1 MKPPVL
7 TCLDDERRKQVR
19 AQDAG
24 GMDYVEVGPDQRTLT
39 IYFLGAVPAGLTR
52 ENIAIEGGRHIRDI
66 RVIELSIGAPG
77 DDEQD
82 GWADVRV
89 DRAGDFSTYTIRLE
103 ALDAQGRPTGQPMA
117 GVDPRY
123 ASLDFSFK
131 ASCPQNVDCPS
142 DDICPRPI
150 LPQPEISYL
159 AKDYASFRRLM
170 LDRLA
175 LTMPEWTERHVPDI
189 GIALVEVLAFVGDYL
204 SYFQDAVANEAYLQ
218 TARQRISVRRHVRL
232 IDYRMH
238 DGCNARAWVCLQPD
252 ADIPIPDAGEVF
264 FTTDFSGASMDC
276 APLTAVQLEHVPD
289 GMYEV
294 FEPLAPGRGQP
305 MDLYKD
311 HNEIAL
317 YTWGNRRCC
326 LPEGAVAAT
335 LVDGPASPKDG
346 PVRDDQRVLKLRAG
360 DVLIFEEV
368 KGPMTGVAA
377 DADPNHRQAVR
388 LTRVTPSVD
397 DLYRQPVL
405 NIEWAFED
413 RLRFPLCISAIGQ
426 PHECV
431 YIDGI
436 SVARGNVVLA
446 DHGRRHDPE
455 QLGPVP
461 PPEVEERCEDEGE
474 ATDVIVHPVKFRPE
488 LKGVPLTFGQ
498 PLPHPVPVAGLL
510 LSDPTLAE
518 PEVSLVGTE
527 PDGTVMQWTPAYDL
541 LSSGPDDPTFVVE
554 IDNEGVAHLRFGD
567 GELARDPDPG
577 TVFQA
582 SYRVGNG
589 APGNVGAEAIKHLVY
604 RTEVVKGVQIC
615 VRNPM
620 PSGGGTDP
628 EPISD
633 VKQLAPGTSR
643 ARQRAVTAD
652 DYAELAQRNK
662 KLQRAAATLS
672 WTGSWYEADVE
683 LDPLAEEW
691 AGRRLIDE
699 VADDL
704 EHFRRIGH
712 DLRVSQARY
721 VPLDLALLVCLRPH
735 TLRAH
740 IRSSLRQ
747 LFSNGTLSDG
757 SPAFFHPDNWTFGQ
771 PVYVSRVIA
780 AAQAVVG
787 VESVVV
793 TRLERLHEGPN
804 GELARGWLAI
814 GPMEIAQMDN
824 DPGFPERG
832 RLTLDLQGGR

>member
-1 MKPPVL
+1 MKPPALV
-7 TCLDDERRKQVR
+7 CVDDERRKQVR
-19 AQDAG
+19 AQGAG
-24 GMDYVEVGPDQRTLT
+24 GIDYVEVSGDQRTLT
-39 IYFLGAVPAGLTR
+39 VYFIGAVPAGLVR
-52 ENIAIEGGRHIRDI
+52 ENVVIEGGRHVRDI
-66 RVIELSIGAPG
+66 HVVDLSIGAPG

-82 GWADVRV
+82 GLADVRV
-89 DRAGDFSTYTIRLE
+89 DRAGDYSAYTIRLV
-103 ALDAQGRPTGQPMA
+103 ALDARGRPTVDQMP
-117 GVDPRY
+117 GVDPRN
-123 ASLDFSFK
+123 ASLDFYFK
-131 ASCPQNVDCPS
+131 ASCPQDADCPS
-142 DDICPRPI
+142 DDVCPQPI

-159 AKDYASFRRLM
+159 AKDYASFRRLI

-175 LTMPEWTERHVPDI
+175 LTMPQWKERHVPDI
-189 GIALVEVLAFVGDYL
+189 GIALVEVLAYVGDYL
-204 SYFQDAVANEAYLQ
+204 SYFQDAVANEVYLQ

-232 IDYRMH
+232 IDYCMH
-238 DGCNARAWVCLQPD
+238 EGCNARAWVCLQPD
-252 ADIPIPDAGEVF
+252 ADIPIPDAREVY
-264 FTTDFSGASMDC
+264 FTTDFPGAPMDC
-276 APLTAVQLEHVPD
+276 APLTAVQLERVPA

-294 FEPLAPGRGQP
+294 FEPMAPGPGQRI
-305 MDLYKD
+305 DLFKD
-311 HNEIAL
+311 HNSIAL

-326 LPEGAVAAT
+326 LPEGAIEAT
-335 LVDGPASPKDG
+335 LVDGPPSPKDG
-346 PVRDDQRVLKLRAG
+346 PVRDDQRVLKLQTG

-368 KGPMTGVAA
+368 KGSITGVPA

-388 LTRVTPSVD
+388 LTRMTRAVD
-397 DLYRQPVL
+397 DLYRQPVV
-405 NIEWAFED
+405 NIEWGLED
-413 RLRFPLCISAIGQ
+413 RLRFPLCISAISQ
-426 PHECV
+426 PPECA
-431 YIDGI
+431 YLDGI

-474 ATDVIVHPVKFRPE
+474 ATDVIVRPVKFRPE
-488 LKGVPLTFGQ
+488 LNGVPLTFGQ
-498 PLPHPVPVAGLL
+498 PLPKPGPVAGLL
-510 LSDPTLAE
+510 LSDPTHAR

-527 PDGTVMQWTPAYDL
+527 PDGTVTHWMPGCDL

-567 GELARDPDPG
+567 GELGRDPDPG

-620 PSGGGTDP
+620 AAAGGTDP

-633 VKQLAPGTSR
+633 VKQLAPGASR

-683 LDPLAEEW
+683 LDSLAEEW
-691 AGRRLIDE
+691 AGRGLIDE

-704 EHFRRIGH
+704 EQFRRIGH
-712 DLRVSQARY
+712 DVRVSQARY
-721 VPLDLALLVCLRPH
+721 VPLDLALQVCLRPH
-735 TLRAH
+735 ALRAH

-814 GPMEIAQMDN
+814 GPMEIAQLDN